1 MKTPGL
7 SKLRGSVRVTIR
19 GQRIEAFVNEL
30 ARERIEVWNLKSLGP
45 NRLEMEVVISDYYR
59 LRPLLK
65 KTSCRVHVDQ
75 RDGLPFF
82 WNRVFKRKWFIVGFI
97 LFFLMIFGFSSMVWD
112 VEVKGNVKIPT
123 EDILLAAKE
132 EGIYPFQ
139 WIYRLPEQDKLSKDL
154 TRKLSGTSWVGVSK
168 TGTKVTIEVVEAAQ
182 PKNTE
187 LLSPRHLISKSDAVV
202 THIFAE
208 RGQPEVSKNDHV
220 KKGATLISGIQG
232 EQAVVAKGD
241 VRGLVWHEYTIEA
254 PLVRKQKVYTGEKKE
269 KGYLYFGSTAI
280 QIWGY
285 GKVGYEQ
292 SQTLT
297 QLDPLT
303 WRHWKL
309 PIGWMSEDVME
320 VTELETK
327 QSVEQTVTRGLERA
341 KLDILAKNGADA
353 QIIQQKILHEKTDNG
368 KVYMKVLFEVEQNI
382 AEELPIVH
390 DQGE

>member
-7 SKLRGSVRVTIR
+7 TKLRGSVKVTIR
-19 GQRIEAFVNEL
+19 GGHIEAFVNEL

-65 KTSCRVHVDQ
+65 KTSCRVHVD
-75 RDGLPFF
+75 RREGLPFF
-82 WNRVFKRKWFIVGFI
+82 WNRVFRRKWFIAGFV
-97 LFFLMIFGFSSMVWD
+97 LFFLMIFGFSSLVWN
-112 VEVKGNVKIPT
+112 VEVKGNVRIPT

-139 WIYRLPEQDKLSKDL
+139 WIFRLPDQDKLSKDL

-182 PKNTE
+182 PKNAE
-187 LLSPRHLISKSDAVV
+187 LLSPRHLVSKTDAVV

-208 RGQPEVSKNDHV
+208 RGQPEVSKNDRV
-220 KKGATLISGIQG
+220 TKGATLISGIQG
-232 EQAVVAKGD
+232 EQAVVAKGN
-241 VRGLVWHEYTIEA
+241 VRGLVWHEYDIEA

-269 KGYLYFGSTAI
+269 RGYLYFGGTAI

-285 GKVGYEQ
+285 GKDGYEQ

-303 WRHWKL
+303 WRQWKL
-309 PIGWMSEDVME
+309 PIGWMSEDVLE

-327 QSVEQTVTRGLERA
+327 QSVEQTATRGLERA

-353 QIIQQKILHEKTDNG
+353 QIVQQKILHEKTDNG

>member
-1 MKTPGL
+1 M
-7 SKLRGSVRVTIR
+7 
-19 GQRIEAFVNEL
+19 
-30 ARERIEVWNLKSLGP
+30 
-45 NRLEMEVVISDYYR
+45 
-59 LRPLLK
+59 
-65 KTSCRVHVDQ
+65 
-75 RDGLPFF
+75 
-82 WNRVFKRKWFIVGFI
+82 
-97 LFFLMIFGFSSMVWD
+97 
-112 VEVKGNVKIPT
+112 
-123 EDILLAAKE
+123 
-132 EGIYPFQ
+132 
-139 WIYRLPEQDKLSKDL
+139 
-154 TRKLSGTSWVGVSK
+154 
-168 TGTKVTIEVVEAAQ
+168 VEAAQ

-187 LLSPRHLISKSDAVV
+187 LLSPRSLVSKTDAVV

-208 RGQPEVSKNDHV
+208 RGQPEVSKNDRV
-220 KKGATLISGIQG
+220 RKGSILIAGIQG
-232 EQAVVAKGD
+232 EQAVVAKGEI
-241 VRGLVWHEYTIEA
+241 RGLVWHEYTIEA
-254 PLVRKQKVYTGEKKE
+254 PLVLKQKVYTGEKKE

-297 QLDPLT
+297 QMDPLT

-327 QSVEQTVTRGLERA
+327 QSVEQTVIRGLERA

-353 QIIQQKILHEKTDNG
+353 QIVQQKILHEKTDNG

-390 DQGE
+390 HQGE